1 MGRAHDELRRLIYL
15 FKHNELDTRGDIVR
29 RAVLRLTC
37 GIITTVPAVI
47 LTRFLR
53 PEVAPRLLVFGC
65 VLTLLIIVQGV
76 VFDRRRLEGGD
87 LWPVKVFVWVS
98 TFVVVTAAFVIMVI
112 RR

>member
-1 MGRAHDELRRLIYL
+1 MRDELRRLIHL
-15 FKHNELDTRGDIVR
+15 VRHDEVNTRGDIVR
-29 RAVLRLTC
+29 RVVIRLVY
-37 GIITTVPAVI
+37 GITGTVSGVI
-47 LTRFLR
+47 LSRFVT
-53 PEVAPRLLVFGC
+53 PKAPSIRLLVFGC

-87 LWPVKVFVWVS
+87 LWPAKVFVWVS